1 MRYPTID
8 APPKVNGTMH
18 ALEETDVFVFPTT
31 VAQRGFWYL
40 DGLDPGNP
48 AYNIAVRFRL
58 EGPLNQGAL
67 ARAINEIIRRHES
80 LRTAI
85 KEVDGEPVQ
94 VVMPSLSIP
103 LPVADLRSVP
113 AADRHQRSEAMATE
127 EARKRFDLSAGPL
140 VRAGLLRLDEQDQV
154 LLVTVHHIISDGWSI
169 GVITRELGALYD
181 AYCRGLDSPLDDLPL
196 QYGDFAVW
204 QERWLASSDLGGQL
218 AYWTRRLSRLPLL
231 EIAPDRPRPA
241 TWTSNGHIESTV
253 LSRGL
258 TTTLEEWARG
268 RGHTFFMLAAA
279 VLKVLIGRETGREDV
294 FVGTLTAG
302 RSRVELEPL
311 IGPFIN
317 PLVLWTDLSGDPPF
331 PELLT
336 RVGETVIEALA
347 NQQVPFERVVQA
359 IQPRRDPAR
368 HPVFQINFIYQRDFV
383 RPVEAGG
390 LSLTAIPSRSPG
402 SIYDLN
408 FFMVERADGWRA
420 SCEYNTDL
428 YEPATVVRLLA
439 RFRTLLEGVAA
450 DPERRISQLP
460 AKSAADREP
469 EAAAAGSSPGSSRL
483 SRPADAGPYVAP
495 RDEIEARLARL
506 WEDLLASDRI
516 SVTADFFD
524 EGGHSLLAAKLI
536 AQIERSFGKRLSLA
550 TLLQVPTI
558 RSLAEHLRSERLTAL
573 RRQVFSLR
581 AGGSQP
587 PFLVQTSHPNTWRLL
602 MRHLDPGQ
610 PLHGILLP
618 EAISENDGPS
628 VEELASNL
636 VEAVREAVPNGP
648 YYLGGWCRSGII
660 AYEMAQ
666 QLRARG
672 EEVALVVLVDSYSPP
687 YELSFRGLR
696 ALPIRLYFLAV
707 KFCYYLAGIRD
718 GQAGV
723 IVDFIKRRMRSA
735 SESFRTRLGNWW
747 SHGRDPRSPEVA
759 EHPELSQYRLTDR
772 YAPRPYTGRVVLFRT
787 ARFQT
792 GRFRDPTL
800 GWGELVGGG
809 LEVHELPGNHHGV
822 FQEPVVAMLARK
834 LSPYLPRPAG
844 PTDPRPLHSE

>member
-8 APPKVNGTMH
+8 APPQVNGTMH
-18 ALEETDVFVFPTT
+18 ASEEADVFVFPMT

-58 EGPLNQGAL
+58 EGPLNHGAL
-67 ARAINEIIRRHES
+67 VRAINEIVRRHES
-80 LRTAI
+80 LRTVI
-85 KEVDGEPVQ
+85 REVDGEPVQ

-113 AADRHQRSEAMATE
+113 AVDRHQRSEEMATE

-140 VRAGLLRLDEQDQV
+140 VRAGLLRLDEQDHV
-154 LLVTVHHIISDGWSI
+154 LLVTVHHIVSDGWSI
-169 GVITRELGALYD
+169 GVITRELAVLYD
-181 AYCRGLDSPLDDLPL
+181 AYCRGLGSPLDDLTL

-204 QERWLASSDLGGQL
+204 QERWLASGDLGGQL
-218 AYWTRRLSRLPLL
+218 AYWTCRLSGLPLL

-241 TWTSNGHIESTV
+241 TWTSNGHIEST
-253 LSRGL
+253 LLPRDL
-258 TTTLEEWARG
+258 TTTLEQWARG
-268 RGHTFFMLAAA
+268 RGHTFFMLAVA
-279 VLKVLIGRETGREDV
+279 VLKVLIGRETGRQDI

-317 PLVLWTDLSGDPPF
+317 PLVLRTDLSGDPPF
-331 PELLT
+331 PELLA

-347 NQQVPFERVVQA
+347 NQEVPFERVVQA
-359 IQPRRDPAR
+359 VQPRRDPAR
-368 HPVFQINFIYQRDFV
+368 HPAFQINFIYQRDFV
-383 RPVEAGG
+383 RPEEAGG

-408 FFMVERADGWRA
+408 FFMVERANGWRA

-439 RFRTLLEGVAA
+439 RFRALLEGVAA

-460 AKSAADREP
+460 AESPSDRERAVVP
-469 EAAAAGSSPGSSRL
+469 STGG
-483 SRPADAGPYVAP
+483 SRPARPDARPYVAP
-495 RDEIEARLARL
+495 RDEVEARLAKL
-506 WEDLLASDRI
+506 WEGLVGSDRI

-524 EGGHSLLAAKLI
+524 IGGHSLLAAKLI
-536 AQIERSFGKRLSLA
+536 AQIERSFGKRLSLV

-558 RSLAEHLRSERLTAL
+558 RSLAEHLRSERSIAL
-573 RRQVFSLR
+573 RRQVFSLQ
-581 AGGSQP
+581 AGDSRR
-587 PFLVQTSHPNTWRLL
+587 PFVVQTSHPNTWRPLV
-602 MRHLDPGQ
+602 RHLDPEQ
-610 PLHGILLP
+610 PMHGILLP
-618 EAISENDGPS
+618 EAISEDDWPS

-636 VEAVREAVPNGP
+636 VEALREAVPNGP
-648 YYLGGWCRSGII
+648 YYLAGWCRSGII

-672 EEVALVVLVDSYSPP
+672 DEVALVVLVDSYSPP

-718 GQAGV
+718 GRAAV
-723 IVDFIKRRMRSA
+723 IVDLIKRRMRTA
-735 SESFRTRLGNWW
+735 SEFLRTRLGGRW
-747 SHGRDPRSPEVA
+747 SHRRDPRSPEVT
-759 EHPELSQYRLTDR
+759 EYPELSQYRLTDR

-800 GWGELVGGG
+800 GWGELVVGG
-809 LEVHELPGNHHGV
+809 LEVHELPGNHQGV

-834 LSPYLPRPAG
+834 LSPYLPRPA
-844 PTDPRPLHSE
+844 DPRPPSSE